1 LGRVSFVTAPDG
13 GGPAGSARGPYAG
26 RVGVVGER
34 PPPLMVAA
42 GLVAV
47 EGLLVLAYGVL
58 EAADLHSGRVTMG
71 VTSAAFFLILGGGL
85 VWFAW
90 LVLQGR
96 AWARSPILVAQVLF
110 LGIAWNFRGGD
121 TTWVTVGLGLVALV
135 VLVGLLHPAS
145 MEALSGRSRDNTT

>member
-1 LGRVSFVTAPDG
+1 VD
-13 GGPAGSARGPYAG
+13 
-26 RVGVVGER
+26 VVREK
-34 PPPLMVAA
+34 PPPLVVAA

-58 EAADLHSGRVTMG
+58 EAADVHASRAAMG
-71 VTSAAFFLILGGGL
+71 ITSALFFLALGGGL
-85 VWFAW
+85 IWFAW

-110 LGIAWNFRGGD
+110 LGIAWSFHGGS
-121 TTWVTVGLGLVALV
+121 TTWVAVGLGVVALV

-145 MEALSGRSRDNTT
+145 LAALDRSRDAAR